1 MFGTALLIGLVALI
15 VLMVLNIIIS
25 KASSYSK
32 YTIYIPAIIVFAIG
46 LILIFISVTQNIVV
60 SGLGLG
66 GWGIAFLFAAAVT
79 AIATSIVDSGQH
91 S

>member
-1 MFGTALLIGLVALI
+1 MFGTTLLIGLVILV
-15 VLMVLNIIIS
+15 VLMILNIIIS

-32 YTIYIPAIIVFAIG
+32 YTIYIPAVIVFGIG
-46 LILIFISVTQNIVV
+46 LILLFISAFNDIVV

-66 GWGIAFLFAAAVT
+66 GWGIACLFSAAVT
-79 AIATSIVDSGQH
+79 AIASSIVDTGQH